1 MTVLPQTNTA
11 PTADRATWIAP
22 VLDVMLATEAEART
36 FDPSDPLFA
45 S

>member
-1 MTVLPQTNTA
+1 MTVLPQTDTA
-11 PTADRATWIAP
+11 SAADKRPWIAP
-22 VLDVMLATEAEART
+22 VLDVMPAVEAEAKT

>member
-11 PTADRATWIAP
+11 PTADRAIWIAP

>member
-1 MTVLPQTNTA
+1 MTVLPQTDTA
-11 PTADRATWIAP
+11 STADRATWIAP

>member
-1 MTVLPQTNTA
+1 MTVLPQPDTA
-11 PTADRATWIAP
+11 STADKAAWIAP
-22 VLDVMLATEAEART
+22 VLDVMLAAEAEAKT

>member
-1 MTVLPQTNTA
+1 MTALPQTDTA
-11 PTADRATWIAP
+11 PTADKAAWIAP
-22 VLDVMLATEAEART
+22 VLDVMLATEAEAKT